1 MYLCCI
7 PIECEEYQV
16 PVVSCSF
23 YLLSIFLMLWY
34 GDALASLELLLV
46 VEAIVGYLQSG
57 MVDLIWLLG
66 YVIGFTW
73 WEGCLLPVTSRWRV
87 RLLQRVSV
95 NLIDWWTLTNLRCIL
110 FCSLNWYSNS
120 VWTTV
125 ILAGEDSC
133 GGFVFPPQFHL
144 VVLALLKERK
154 SSHASLWARSNSVI
168 EIHELLYYLLHLIR
182 YFCVYDAVKTP
193 NVPQSLSCSKLA
205 RMQPTTMSVSHT
217 HAIQT
222 FLSYLVSPFY
232 SQLV

>member
-1 MYLCCI
+1 MYLRCI

-23 YLLSIFLMLWY
+23 YLLSKFLMLWY
-34 GDALASLELLLV
+34 GDASGVAGIIIMET
-46 VEAIVGYLQSG
+46 IVGYLQSG

-95 NLIDWWTLTNLRCIL
+95 NLIDGRTLANLRCIL
-110 FCSLNWYSNS
+110 FCSLNWYSIS
-120 VWTTV
+120 VWATV

-133 GGFVFPPQFHL
+133 GGFVFSPNFILLCLH
-144 VVLALLKERK
+144 LKERK
-154 SSHASLWARSNSVI
+154 SSHASLWAWSNSVI
-168 EIHELLYYLLHLIR
+168 EIHELLFYLLHLIR
-182 YFCVYDAVKTP
+182 FFFLVYDAVKTP
-193 NVPQSLSCSKLA
+193 NVPQLLSCSKLV
-205 RMQPTTMSVSHT
+205 RMQPTIMSVSHT

-222 FLSYLVSPFY
+222 FLSCLVSPFY